1 MKLRN
6 LAIYAAILAALAA
19 YVYFVEIKHKA
30 EKQKQEDQAAKLIHL
45 DKDKLVRIEL
55 KSPDQVIELKKPAN
69 SWVLSAPVQTAGDQ
83 FAIGAL
89 VHSALDAKPER
100 VILEKDVKWEEY
112 GLEKPEFT
120 LTLET
125 PEKKAQI
132 DFGAGNPSKSSFY
145 ARVEGQPKLLL
156 VADTLKNSLNKKV
169 FDLREKSIFSIA
181 PNDVERVEITKD
193 AQPIELERES
203 LDKWNVTKPEKFKAK
218 LSVIES
224 GLNSITALKAKDII
238 DDPNADGDRYGFANP
253 QETIHLS
260 GAKLAQT
267 LIVGRT
273 KEDPKESQAPG
284 STLVYAKLK
293 DQPMVYVIEER
304 ALKNL
309 KTDPKD
315 LRDRSVMALNPS
327 DIDKI
332 EVAADGKTWL
342 LVQKD
347 KKWSLEQPEKKENLD
362 SWVVSGLLW
371 ALKDLEWKSTVPSTD
386 PAAALLENPQL
397 VASFYGKNE
406 KDPIVFKAAWEKST
420 ITSDNKPDEKK
431 GEAVAAQA
439 DAGDLKTPETV
450 NVSVSPSPEQN
461 TIFKID
467 GGFVDRMKGDLLRL
481 SEKK

>member
-6 LAIYAAILAALAA
+6 LAIYAVILAALAA
-19 YVYFVEIKHKA
+19 YVYFVEIKYKT
-30 EKQKQEDQAAKLIHL
+30 EKQQQEDQAAKLIHL
-45 DKDKLVRIEL
+45 DKDKIVRIEL
-55 KSPDQVIELKKPAN
+55 KSPDQVIELKKPGD
-69 SWVLSAPVQTAGDQ
+69 SWVLSAPVKTAGDQ

-89 VHSALDAKPER
+89 VQSALDAKPER
-100 VILEKDVKWEEY
+100 VISEKDVKWEEY
-112 GLEKPEFT
+112 GLEKPEFI

-181 PNDVERVEITKD
+181 PNDVDRVVISKEGQT
-193 AQPIELERES
+193 IELERES
-203 LDKWNVTKPEKFKAK
+203 PDKWNLTKPEKFKAK
-218 LSVIES
+218 LSVMES

-238 DDPNADGDRYGFANP
+238 DEPNTDGDTYGFENP

-267 LIVGRT
+267 LIVG
-273 KEDPKESQAPG
+273 KPKQDPKESQAPG
-284 STLVYAKLK
+284 STSVYAKLK
-293 DQPMVYVIEER
+293 DQPMIYVIEER
-304 ALKNL
+304 ALKSL

-327 DIDKI
+327 DIEKI
-332 EVAADGKTWL
+332 EVAVDGKTWL

-347 KKWSLEQPEKKENLD
+347 KKWSMEQPEKKENLD

-371 ALKDLEWKSTVPSTD
+371 ALKDLEWKSTLPSTD
-386 PAAALLENPQL
+386 PAATLLEKPQL
-397 VASFYGKNE
+397 VASFYRKNE
-406 KDPIVFKAAWEKST
+406 KDPIVFKAAWEESKST
-420 ITSDNKPDEKK
+420 PENKPDEKK
-431 GEAVAAQA
+431 GEAAAAQP
-439 DAGDLKTPETV
+439 DTGDIKTPETV

-467 GGFVDRMKGDLLRL
+467 GGFIDRMRGDLLRI